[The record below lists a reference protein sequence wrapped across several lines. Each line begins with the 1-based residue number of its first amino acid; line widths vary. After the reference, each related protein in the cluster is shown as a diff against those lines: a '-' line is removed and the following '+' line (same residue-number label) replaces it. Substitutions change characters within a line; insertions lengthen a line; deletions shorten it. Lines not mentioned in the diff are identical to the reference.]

1 MMRDA
6 VSLDVWRLVLELCT
20 TQDLCQLCLVDKVF
34 NSIATPLLYR
44 SISLVAYKDP
54 SERRHLS
61 TSTEAK
67 TEPELPRGPWLLL
80 SRLEDDA
87 NDTLRAWVQDINVS
101 SPSFAW
107 VDAKFLKRLQI
118 NDCLA
123 ALVARLPNLRRITIG
138 FPSIQSTTLIR
149 TICEHSRKPELLLL
163 DQKSEDKISSL
174 AEQVLP
180 CVTTLSA
187 SVDPSYDQN
196 GPNRQILTLQKLF
209 FKCPHLRSFSLSVVK
224 QYGGCVIRMPR
235 HPVIWSFQLTGEE
248 TFPPLEHLSL
258 DGYWLDDK
266 QWKYWRD
273 GLQWDKL
280 VSLAVGPQRCAG
292 LFQMLAGHATSLKS
306 LNVCSWQ
313 GEGKY
318 EREGLIELLSS
329 FDSLETLVLNGIMC
343 PVEAIARHSNLS
355 TLCLHEEES
364 ASTAHPRQV
373 LTAEELSHLDV
384 SCPKLKSLQVG
395 VKRENDQWPNDVFDK
410 LATGFHNLRSLSMH
424 FELGLLD
431 IQNPIKPVINYASVR
446 SIGQHFF
453 DRRRQAGIEVSDSFI
468 LTVWTG
474 KYFRRFPQWPPSY
487 ASFEKKFSAT
497 YQICLP
503 SDSSGEVRVRHLE
516 KEQLDLLEKKINVHP
531 YERTRL
537 AQQVAAAVEGPK
549 IENDEGQRNPFSG
562 KAHRR
567 IGGTA

>member
-6 VSLDVWRLVLELCT
+6 VSLDVWHLVFELCT
-20 TQDLCQLCLVDKVF
+20 NQDLCHLCLVDKVF

-44 SISLVAYKDP
+44 SISLVAHKDP

-101 SPSFAW
+101 SPPFAW
-107 VDAKFLKRLQI
+107 VDAQFLKRLQS

-149 TICEHSRKPELLLL
+149 TICEHSRKPELILLH
-163 DQKSEDKISSL
+163 QSSENKNSSL
-174 AEQVLP
+174 AEQILP

-235 HPVIWSFQLTGEE
+235 YPVISSFQFTGEE
-248 TFPPLEHLSL
+248 IFPPLEHLSL
-258 DGYWLDDK
+258 DGYWLNDK
-266 QWKYWRD
+266 EWTYWRD

-292 LFQMLAGHATSLKS
+292 LFQRLAGHATSLKS

-329 FDSLETLVLNGIMC
+329 FDSLETLILKGYKC

-364 ASTAHPRQV
+364 ASKEHPRQV
-373 LTAEELSHLDV
+373 LTAEELSQLDV

-395 VKRENDQWPNDVFDK
+395 VKRENDQWVSQ
-410 LATGFHNLRSLSMH
+410 RI
-424 FELGLLD
+424 LLVYPM
-431 IQNPIKPVINYASVR
+431 N
-446 SIGQHFF
+446 
-453 DRRRQAGIEVSDSFI
+453 
-468 LTVWTG
+468 
-474 KYFRRFPQWPPSY
+474 
-487 ASFEKKFSAT
+487 
-497 YQICLP
+497 
-503 SDSSGEVRVRHLE
+503 
-516 KEQLDLLEKKINVHP
+516 
-531 YERTRL
+531 
-537 AQQVAAAVEGPK
+537 
-549 IENDEGQRNPFSG
+549 
-562 KAHRR
+562 
-567 IGGTA
+567 